1 MTDILVRIAD
11 SKGNWIS
18 KPIETLTDEEL
29 EQYIADCKMALRD
42 GWDYVR
48 RLVLWFREHP

>member
-1 MTDILVRIAD
+1 MTDIFVRISD
-11 SKGNWIS
+11 SKGNWTS

-29 EQYIADCKMALRD
+29 EQYIADCKMARRD

-48 RLVLWFREHP
+48 RLVLWFREHL